1 MAALALP
8 GACANNP
15 IARSSATRLQK
26 AKKEIGPHRTWQRR
40 AHCLR
45 ARAGKRPSEDY
56 CSGPPSDWSAEHGYL
71 LTLQGEQRRSMD
83 DSHESA
89 TGVFN
94 PRSAGGLDRAVCDRY
109 AAVRSFS
116 SS

>member
-45 ARAGKRPSEDY
+45 ARGETTKR
-56 CSGPPSDWSAEHGYL
+56 GL
-71 LTLQGEQRRSMD
+71 LLR
-83 DSHESA
+83 
-89 TGVFN
+89 
-94 PRSAGGLDRAVCDRY
+94 
-109 AAVRSFS
+109 AAVRLVS
-116 SS
+116 